1 MHAGEVGDLVLLS
14 KISEEEIVSTLE
26 RRFKGNDI
34 YTYIGSVLLS
44 VNPFK
49 NISGL
54 YGPQQIRQYRGR
66 YLYELPP
73 HIYAIAE
80 CKPHDCLGLLLFAR
94 ICWGCDMAIY
104 NWIRWLWVIDSS
116 ECMHVAC
123 DTRLICFASNV

>member
-1 MHAGEVGDLVLLS
+1 VRSAGEVGDLVLLS
-14 KISEEEIVSTLE
+14 RITEEEIVATLE
-26 RRFKGNDI
+26 RRFKSNDI

-80 CKPHDCLGLLLFAR
+80 CKACKTWLCARRFSKRSCKADVDVLCLCAFA
-94 ICWGCDMAIY
+94 
-104 NWIRWLWVIDSS
+104 
-116 ECMHVAC
+116 
-123 DTRLICFASNV
+123 

>member
-1 MHAGEVGDLVLLS
+1 MRLAGEVGDLVLLS
-14 KISEEEIVSTLE
+14 RISEEEIVATLE
-26 RRFKGNDI
+26 RRFKSNDI

-80 CKPHDCLGLLLFAR
+80 CKLWELDCVAFTAARGGFRSEFAR
-94 ICWGCDMAIY
+94 
-104 NWIRWLWVIDSS
+104 L
-116 ECMHVAC
+116 
-123 DTRLICFASNV
+123 T